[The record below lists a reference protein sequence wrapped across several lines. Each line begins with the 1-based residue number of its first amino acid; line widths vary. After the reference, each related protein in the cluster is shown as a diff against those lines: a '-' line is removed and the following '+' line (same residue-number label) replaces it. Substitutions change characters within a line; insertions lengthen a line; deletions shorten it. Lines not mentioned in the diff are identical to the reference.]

1 MRTVR
6 LIGMLSLA
14 FLVLAMDPA
23 GAELVPPVGLSLSE
37 PYR

>member
-23 GAELVPPVGLSLSE
+23 GAELALPVGLSPSE
-37 PYR
+37 PCR